1 MPIEF
6 VDEYEVRAV
15 DPERV
20 ARVRS
25 ALPVPELVEDLA
37 AVFALMGDPGRLRL
51 LVALLEGHDLCVSD
65 LAGAADMSESAT
77 SHALRLLR
85 AHGVVKARRDGRMA
99 YYSLKD
105 EHVRSVLGLALE
117 HARHEGS

>member
-1 MPIEF
+1 MPVEF
-6 VDEYEVRAV
+6 VDECEVRLV

-20 ARVRS
+20 SRVRT
-25 ALPVPELVEDLA
+25 ALPAPELVEDLS

-51 LVALLEGHDLCVSD
+51 LVALLEGHALCVCD
-65 LAGAADMSESAT
+65 LAATADMSESAT

-105 EHVRSVLGLALE
+105 EHVRSVLALALE

>member
-1 MPIEF
+1 MPVEF
-6 VDEYEVRAV
+6 VDECEVRLV

-20 ARVRS
+20 DRVRT
-25 ALPVPELVEDLA
+25 ALPAPELVEDLS

-51 LVALLEGHDLCVSD
+51 LVALLEGHALCVCD
-65 LAGAADMSESAT
+65 LAATADMSESAT

-105 EHVRSVLGLALE
+105 EHVRSVLALALE